1 MMTFP
6 YSVKI
11 VEVKKIEVKANEKIP
26 IEFSIE
32 NLPSETSKVEI
43 KAIKKNTD
51 IHTDIEFVEQ
61 EVLVHKHNR
70 IYVNFKFLATLELQT
85 DLLEKIFVCK
95 VIRKMPEPND
105 SNHEIVANQHQNS
118 NLQQEKEKNDLKKY
132 LKMLRDKQ
140 VTWDEFLKLIV
151 DLPRTHIDVLLLQE
165 IKTLHKKLEE
175 SNQKLQKPLI
185 LQEKAAPNRG
195 KNRDE
200 SNKENEN
207 CNKVYT

>member
-118 NLQQEKEKNDLKKY
+118 NQQQEKEKNDLKKY

-165 IKTLHKKLEE
+165 IRYDNL
-175 SNQKLQKPLI
+175 
-185 LQEKAAPNRG
+185 
-195 KNRDE
+195 
-200 SNKENEN
+200 
-207 CNKVYT
+207 VV